1 MKKISVLEKKLNASA
16 FAFVAILS
24 AASYSS
30 AQASGSSSNYVG
42 VDGVYSSMKFRE
54 YYGDNIFNKKG
65 IPGVNLFAGHM
76 FNENWGFEAGYEV
89 DKKMKRDNVR
99 VNSGQ
104 TVAGNVV
111 PSLYGF
117 ADYNTKLKQHHT
129 YLGFLAKYNLKHNL
143 FASLML
149 GSSLSHVHAEY
160 NLFNVNVANAH
171 IDITR
176 SFSKTKLIP
185 IIRAALEYK
194 INDKIGLRALTT
206 WKKTSKFKIIA
217 EQPFVGSPS
226 EVKLKNTINIG
237 AGVSYYI

>member
-1 MKKISVLEKKLNASA
+1 MKKISVLEKKFNVSA

-89 DKKMKRDNVR
+89 DKKMKRTETVTEG
-99 VNSGQ
+99 S
-104 TVAGNVV
+104 TVAGVFLD
-111 PSLYGF
+111 PLLIDWAS
-117 ADYNTKLKQHHT
+117 YNTFVKQHHS
-129 YLGFLAKYNLKHNL
+129 YLGAIAKTNFLGDNN
-143 FASLML
+143 FVSLML
-149 GSSLSHVHAEY
+149 GLSLSHVQIKQH
-160 NLFNVNVANAH
+160 LFQSEAGSENV
-171 IDITR
+171 TR
-176 SFSKTKLIP
+176 TFSKTKLIP
-185 IIRAALEYK
+185 VIRASIEHK
-194 INDKIGLRALTT
+194 FNEQFGLRALTG
-206 WKKTSKFKIIA
+206 WKKTSKFNIKSEEA
-217 EQPFVGSPS
+217 PSKSS

-237 AGVSYYI
+237 LGVFYYI

>member
-1 MKKISVLEKKLNASA
+1 MKKVSVLEKKFNASA

-89 DKKMKRDNVR
+89 DKKMKRTETVQ
-99 VNSGQ
+99 SGQ
-104 TVAGNVV
+104 IVAGVMV
-111 PSLYGF
+111 PTNAISASY
-117 ADYNTKLKQHHT
+117 DTNLKQHNT
-129 YLGFLAKYNLKHNL
+129 YLGLLGKHNFNNI

-149 GSSLSHVHAEY
+149 GVSLSHIRAE
-160 NLFNVNVANAH
+160 FNIFDTGNGGKPNV
-171 IDITR
+171 TR
-176 SFSKTKLIP
+176 SFQKTKPIP
-185 IIRAALEYK
+185 IVRAAIEYK
-194 INDKIGLRALTT
+194 INDKLGLRALAT
-206 WKKTSKFKIIA
+206 WKKTSKFKMFP
-217 EQPFVGSPS
+217 EQISSSPYQ
-226 EVKLKNTINIG
+226 VKLHNTINIG
-237 AGVSYYI
+237 AGVTYYIN